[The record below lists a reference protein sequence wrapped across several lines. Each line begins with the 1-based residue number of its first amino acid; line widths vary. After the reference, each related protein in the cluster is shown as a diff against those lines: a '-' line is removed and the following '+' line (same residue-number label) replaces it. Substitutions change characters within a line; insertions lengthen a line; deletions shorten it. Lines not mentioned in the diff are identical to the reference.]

1 MSRKSWLIFFALMGS
16 SSIGFLSGHFS
27 PLQSALAQDARVAQS
42 EKILVQGHGRA
53 ISLSPHPG
61 EPITLIASN
70 SPQPFTVIPPGK
82 KLVLTDVMY
91 QTQRSVRE
99 NLVVNI
105 ANGNVARK
113 SFDILFQ
120 VSLDPGKS
128 DQVHLCSG
136 YVIPA
141 GNTLLAS
148 TGAGVA
154 AEQYVSISMTGYLAD
169 Q

>member
-1 MSRKSWLIFFALMGS
+1 MFNKSGFTIFVVTVSL
-16 SSIGFLSGHFS
+16 SIGFISGHS
-27 PLQSALAQDARVAQS
+27 LLQSALAQDMRSAHT
-42 EKILVQGHGRA
+42 EKILVKGQGRA

-61 EPITLIASN
+61 EQITLVASN
-70 SPQPFTVIPPGK
+70 SPQPFSVIPQGK
-82 KLVLTDVMY
+82 KFVLTDVMY
-91 QTQRSVRE
+91 ETQGSVRE

-105 ANGNVARK
+105 TNANISRK
-113 SFDILFQ
+113 THDILFQ
-120 VSLDPGKS
+120 ISLDPGKS

-141 GNTLLAS
+141 GNSLVAS

-154 AEQYVSISMTGYLAD
+154 AEQYVSISVTGYLAD